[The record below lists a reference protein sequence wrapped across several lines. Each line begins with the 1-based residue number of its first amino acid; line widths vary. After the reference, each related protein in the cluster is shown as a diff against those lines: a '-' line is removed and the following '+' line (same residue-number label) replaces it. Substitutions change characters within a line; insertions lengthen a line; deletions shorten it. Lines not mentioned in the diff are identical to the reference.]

1 MKCINKAGAL
11 RRSVFA
17 GLLCFFILFFLPG
30 CIAVPYSAEY
40 GSPGGVSQKVGISDS
55 DMKAKA
61 FSQDLCVLSSDV
73 GIDGITD
80 LNDCES
86 AVLFDV
92 QNKEVIYAKNAFE
105 KLYPASLT
113 KIMTALVA
121 IKHGQM
127 DQVLKATDSVRIDET
142 GAQKAGIS
150 AGDSMTLYTALRVML
165 LYSANDVSM
174 LIAENIGGTVD
185 NFISMMN
192 EEAIQLGAT
201 GTHFVNAHGLTDE
214 EHYTTAYDLY
224 LIFNEC
230 IKYDEFKEIIS
241 MPSYDAV
248 YTDKNGNDVFLSVK
262 NTNGYV
268 NGSYNPPSGVL
279 VVGGKT
285 GTTAAAGHCLILL
298 SENDSGNPFIS
309 VVLKSEG
316 TENLYDDMSSL
327 LDKIE

>member
-11 RRSVFA
+11 RKYIFA
-17 GLLCFFILFFLPG
+17 GFLHFFILFCLTG
-30 CIAVPYSAEY
+30 CVSLPYSAEY
-40 GSPGGVSQKVGISDS
+40 GSLGNSSLTDENSDLAL
-55 DMKAKA
+55 KAPA
-61 FSQDLCVLSSDV
+61 FSSQIAVYTGDIGINELSDLESCA
-73 GIDGITD
+73 
-80 LNDCES
+80 S

-92 QNKEVIYAKNAFE
+92 ENKEVIYSKNAFD

-127 DQVLKATDSVRIDET
+127 DQILTATDNVRIDET
-142 GAQKAGIS
+142 GAQKAGIT
-150 AGDSMTLYTALRVML
+150 AGDSMTLYTALRIML

-192 EEAIQLGAT
+192 DEAIQLGAT
-201 GTHFVNAHGLTDE
+201 GTHFTNPHGLTNE

-230 IKYDEFKEIIS
+230 IKYDEFREIIS

-248 YTDKNGNDVFLSVK
+248 YTDKKGNDVFLSVK
-262 NTNGYV
+262 NTNGYM
-268 NGSYNPPSGVL
+268 NGSYTAPAGVS
-279 VVGGKT
+279 VIGGKT
-285 GTTAAAGHCLILL
+285 GTTSAAGNCLILL
-298 SENDSGNPFIS
+298 SENESGNQFIS

-316 TENLYDDMSSL
+316 TENLYENMNSL
-327 LDKIE
+327 LDSIE